1 MPSFITS
8 DGVRIR
14 YERRG
19 DGAPIFVCQGGPNNI
34 CDTLIRDLA
43 PLTATYTMVFHD
55 YRGSG
60 MSATAPVE
68 SYRFD
73 RLADDLDE
81 LREHLG
87 YEAVSVLAH
96 SMGGLVALEFA
107 LRHPDHCDRLT
118 LVGTTPC
125 GVARTMAIPTV
136 RALGVRRSLK
146 AAAVGVWFRCVW
158 SWRGSSSKRTDAMNG
173 PMNVTQEARPELR
186 GRVAAAHPERPAES
200 DNAAELMKAIGSLDL
215 RPDLHRIQCPVLV
228 LYGTRDAVM
237 VAGGDLLVS
246 GVVHAQRTVLDD
258 VGHEVFIEAPTE
270 VFDAL
275 RAFLNG

>member
-19 DGAPIFVCQGGPNNI
+19 DGAPIFVCQGGPNNN

-43 PLTATYTMVFHD
+43 PLTATYTMIFHD

-107 LRHPDHCDRLT
+107 LRHPDHCERLA

-125 GVARTMAIPTV
+125 GAARPMATPAI
-136 RALGVRRSLK
+136 RALSIRGVSRPQR
-146 AAAVGVWFRCVW
+146 AGIWFLCAW
-158 SWRGSSSKRTDAMNG
+158 SWRGSSSNG
-173 PMNVTQEARPELR
+173 PRR
-186 GRVAAAHPERPAES
+186 
-200 DNAAELMKAIGSLDL
+200 
-215 RPDLHRIQCPVLV
+215 
-228 LYGTRDAVM
+228 RDAVM

-270 VFDAL
+270 AFDAL